1 MILSHGQADVERG
14 FSINKECLITN
25 LKEES
30 LIGQRHV
37 YSAIQKEG
45 GVKNI
50 IINKEL
56 IIAVRNSHSY
66 YEEALKEEQKIKEE
80 HFQIEEKKKRN
91 KKELDMLQ
99 EKKIRLIE
107 DMQKQKDLI
116 EQQIDR
122 LS

>member
-1 MILSHGQADVERG
+1 VERG

-37 YSAIQKEG
+37 YSAIQKAG
-45 GVKNI
+45 GMRNI

-56 IIAVRNSHSY
+56 IIAVRNSRSY
-66 YEEALKEEQKIKEE
+66 YEEALKEKQKIK
-80 HFQIEEKKKRN
+80 EEKKKRN
-91 KKELDMLQ
+91 KKELDILQ
-99 EKKIRLIE
+99 GKKIRLME

-116 EQQIDR
+116 EQQIDALR
-122 LS
+122 S